1 MSKKSH
7 HRPFKLPIAIHFF
20 ASLVFVTLLTGILIW
35 FSSNY
40 IMRSYIASECEK
52 RIANAVSSCQTF
64 AKAFR
69 NSLPSEEI
77 YDEELIRTYLLN
89 SIVSSTD
96 LSNEA
101 SIVLFEETDNKDNRF
116 SVMWPTATY
125 SVSARNRA
133 DYYLNSIY
141 ENISKSNSLREGDVN
156 STVVNGNLVYYKF
169 LNVEYSSHAGED
181 QTEYDE
187 YYLLIY
193 IDTSSYYSFTSSIN
207 IAIFRNIIIAV
218 LISTLISIMIAFPLF
233 ISSRKLSKFA
243 NRVGKGDFT
252 PLDGKI
258 TSSEFSDISISMNAM
273 AKKLEQSDQEQ
284 KTFFQN
290 ASHELRTP
298 LMSIQG
304 YAEGIKYDVF
314 DDEDKSN
321 AVDVI
326 IGETTRL
333 SNLVENLLSISKM
346 DMSKSG
352 TYDVKKT
359 VVDVHEIID
368 RTIDTVRGGFLLE
381 GKELI
386 TDIKVNN
393 TYIHANEN
401 DVLRMLENIF
411 SNCLRYANK
420 SVYYKVST
428 KRNTVIFEISDDGP
442 GISQEVLDNL
452 FERFAKGSDGK
463 HGIGLS
469 LAKAIAQEHNG
480 SIEAYNN
487 DTGGAHFIITLPTIK
502 PREQLSHKNNEG

>member
-1 MSKKSH
+1 MSKTSPRK
-7 HRPFKLPIAIHFF
+7 PFRIPIAIHFF
-20 ASLVFVTLLTGILIW
+20 VSLVAVTLITGIMIW
-35 FSSNY
+35 ISSNY

-52 RIANAVSSCQTF
+52 RIANAVSSCQNF

-69 NSLPSEEI
+69 NSLPSEDI
-77 YDEELIRTYLLN
+77 DDEELIRTYLLN

-101 SIVLFEETDNKDNRF
+101 SIVLFEETDDAEQKFN
-116 SVMWPTATY
+116 VMWPSATY

-133 DYYLNSIY
+133 DNYLNSIY
-141 ENISKSNSLREGDVN
+141 ENINKSNSLREGDVN
-156 STVVNGNLVYYKF
+156 STIVNGSLVYYKF

-181 QTEYDE
+181 ETEYDE

-193 IDTSSYYSFTSSIN
+193 IDTASYYSFTSSIN

-218 LISTLISIMIAFPLF
+218 LISTLVSIMIAVPFF
-233 ISSRKLSKFA
+233 ISSRRISKFA
-243 NRVGKGDFT
+243 NRVGKGDFS
-252 PLDGKI
+252 PLTGRI
-258 TSSEFSDISISMNAM
+258 TSSEFNDISISMNAM
-273 AKKLEQSDQEQ
+273 AKRLEKADQEQ

-314 DDEDKSN
+314 SDEDKYN

-352 TYDVKKT
+352 TYDVKKS

-368 RTIDTVRGGFLLE
+368 RTIDIVRGSFLLE
-381 GKELI
+381 DKELI
-386 TDIKVNN
+386 TDIKANS

-401 DVLRMLENIF
+401 DILRMLENIF
-411 SNCLRYANK
+411 SNCLRYAKK
-420 SVYYKVST
+420 SVFYKVYT
-428 KRNTVIFEISDDGP
+428 KKNQVIFEISDDGP
-442 GISQEVLDNL
+442 GISDEVLENL
-452 FERFAKGSDGK
+452 FERFAKSNDGK

-469 LAKAIAQEHNG
+469 LAKAIAQEHG
-480 SIEAYNN
+480 GTIEASNKP
-487 DTGGAHFIITLPTIK
+487 DGGALFKITIPTIK